1 MEHLVIDL
9 KEKLITRKKNENDAL
24 LKLDKEADRERIL
37 ISAGK
42 IFELEF
48 LINSINEMLVYSE
61 KSKKIKK

>member
-61 KSKKIKK
+61 KSKKIEK